1 MQFRIRDVL
10 LVSSLYDLYVFEED
24 GRLYELIR
32 KEYQGLNLSNSP
44 EFTRVSSGREALSLL
59 QKDKRFD
66 LIITTQHI
74 EDMSPV
80 KLVNN
85 LRKNEIEI
93 PTVLLAYDNRE
104 LMDLSERYDT
114 SVLDGIFIWHGN
126 FRIIIAIIKLFED
139 KINVKHDTSVV
150 GVQSIILIEDNVRFY
165 SSFLP
170 LLYSEVLRQSQQ
182 LINEGI
188 NLTHKYLRMRA
199 RPKIIHFD
207 EFDEAWKFFKEYEST
222 ILGVISDID
231 FKRKGEKDPQAGIRF
246 ARMVKQ
252 RMTDIP
258 ILLQSDGANLKEKAY
273 EIGASFLLK
282 NSQKMS
288 KQSMA

>member
-1 MQFRIRDVL
+1 MSKKEIRKFQEFDSSNWIRGFQKLMQFRIRDVL

-24 GRLYELIR
+24 GRIYELIR
-32 KEYQGLNLSNSP
+32 EEYQGLNLSNSP
-44 EFTRVSSGREALSLL
+44 EFSRVSSGKEALALL

-80 KLVNN
+80 KLVQN

-93 PTVLLAYDNRE
+93 PIVLLAYDNRE
-104 LMDLSERYDT
+104 LMDLSDRHDI
-114 SVLDGIFIWHGN
+114 SIMDGIFIWQGN

-170 LLYSEVLRQSQQ
+170 LLYLLYVLAPQVLSTSQ
-182 LINEGI
+182 
-188 NLTHKYLRMRA
+188 
-199 RPKIIHFD
+199 
-207 EFDEAWKFFKEYEST
+207 
-222 ILGVISDID
+222 
-231 FKRKGEKDPQAGIRF
+231 
-246 ARMVKQ
+246 
-252 RMTDIP
+252 IP
-258 ILLQSDGANLKEKAY
+258 
-273 EIGASFLLK
+273 
-282 NSQKMS
+282 M
-288 KQSMA
+288 